1 MLSQVIKLLGCPQLG
16 EFVDSSMVYCFGF
29 SDAANKDQFVL
40 PMCGEEGYC
49 VGFEGVSVAVR
60 THVNLTNTFIQ
71 RKVLDAYNR
80 VTPTIEKGGPTSF
93 APVIRE
99 GGTSLFQFP
108 PPTQS

>member
-49 VGFEGVSVAVR
+49 VGFEGVRVAIRLTLVS
-60 THVNLTNTFIQ
+60 LTNIF
-71 RKVLDAYNR
+71 N
-80 VTPTIEKGGPTSF
+80 
-93 APVIRE
+93 IRYWMHTTE
-99 GGTSLFQFP
+99 SLQL
-108 PPTQS
+108 